1 MEINA
6 ELESYIEQHTE
17 AEPEVLKALV
27 RATHQ
32 QMLRPRML
40 SGNLQGQFLKMLCR
54 LVGARRVL
62 EIGTYTGYAAI
73 SMAMG
78 MGEDGVLHTIDVND
92 ELEDFT
98 REFIRKSGLEKRIVF
113 HVGDALEIIPE
124 LKGMFDLVF
133 IDADKR
139 EYPEYYRL
147 VFDKVRVGGIIVAD
161 DVLWDGKVVTE
172 GEKTDAQTRG
182 ILDFNDMV
190 QADERVE
197 NLLLPVRHGLMLM
210 RKTKA

>member
-78 MGEDGVLHTIDVND
+78 LEDGGVVHTVDVND

-98 REFIRKSGLEKRIVF
+98 REYIRQTFGTLDRDELLA
-113 HVGDALEIIPE
+113 GIPDE
-124 LKGMFDLVF
+124 
-133 IDADKR
+133 
-139 EYPEYYRL
+139 
-147 VFDKVRVGGIIVAD
+147 
-161 DVLWDGKVVTE
+161 
-172 GEKTDAQTRG
+172 
-182 ILDFNDMV
+182 V
-190 QADERVE
+190 QARILRGEVVPGMNQAQVLLAYGPPPAIRTPQLTNESWIYWIGESRTIRVIFRGDQVRSIL
-197 NLLLPVRHGLMLM
+197 NLDNE
-210 RKTKA
+210 